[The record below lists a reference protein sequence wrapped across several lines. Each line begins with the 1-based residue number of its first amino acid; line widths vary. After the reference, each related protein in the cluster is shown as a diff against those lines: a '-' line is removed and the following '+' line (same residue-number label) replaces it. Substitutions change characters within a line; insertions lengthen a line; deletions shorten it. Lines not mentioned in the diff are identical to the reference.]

1 MRAPFNYKHL
11 HYFWTV
17 ARAGGV
23 HREAESL
30 HVTPQ
35 TVSAQLLQLEDSLG
49 RSLFDRSGRGLE
61 LTDAGRLVFGYAEEI
76 FSLGSELR
84 EALDMFEE
92 GGRPRDFR
100 VGVADAVPK
109 AIAYRLLEPA
119 VQMAEPV
126 RLICREW
133 KLDSLLSELA
143 VHRLDLVIADAPI
156 PRSVNVRAFSHRL
169 GVSGIS
175 FFATPAL
182 AKRLVGGFPLSLD
195 GAPLLVAGEDAAQ
208 RGRLERWLDS
218 NRLRPQIRGE
228 FDDSALMR
236 AFGEAGVGVFA
247 GPTALEADL
256 LAGSPSLSVI
266 GRTDDVAEEYYAIS
280 VERRLSH
287 PCVVAIAEAARDLL
301 FDTTGG
307 DTHGVVS
314 TREEDR

>member
-1 MRAPFNYKHL
+1 
-11 HYFWTV
+11 
-17 ARAGGV
+17 
-23 HREAESL
+23 
-30 HVTPQ
+30 
-35 TVSAQLLQLEDSLG
+35 
-49 RSLFDRSGRGLE
+49 
-61 LTDAGRLVFGYAEEI
+61 
-76 FSLGSELR
+76 
-84 EALDMFEE
+84 MFEE

-182 AKRLVGGFPLSLD
+182 AKRLVGEFPFSLD
-195 GAPLLVAGEDAAQ
+195 GVPLLVAGEDAAQ

-247 GPTALEADL
+247 GPTVLEADL
-256 LAGSPSLSVI
+256 LAGSRSLSVI
-266 GRTDDVAEEYYAIS
+266 GRTDDVTEEYYAIS

-307 DTHGVVS
+307 DTRAVVP

>member
-1 MRAPFNYKHL
+1 MKSPFNYKHL

-23 HREAESL
+23 NRAAQTL

-35 TVSAQLLQLEDSLG
+35 TVSGQVQLLEESFG
-49 RSLFDRSGRGLE
+49 KPLFERSGRSMT
-61 LTDAGRLVFGYAEEI
+61 LTEAGRLVFGYAEEI
-76 FSLGSELR
+76 FSLGAELR
-84 EALDMFEE
+84 ESLDMLES

-119 VQMAEPV
+119 VALPEPV
-126 RLICREW
+126 RLSCREW

-169 GVSGIS
+169 GVSGTS
-175 FFATPAL
+175 FLATRSLAEGLAGDFPAL
-182 AKRLVGGFPLSLD
+182 LD
-195 GAPLLVAGEDAAQ
+195 GAPLLVTGEDAAV
-208 RGRLERWLDS
+208 RSRLDQWLDQGQ
-218 NRLRPQIRGE
+218 LRPQIRGE

-247 GPTALEADL
+247 GPTVLEAEFRAGADL
-256 LAGSPSLSVI
+256 VVL
-266 GRTDDVAEEYYAIS
+266 GRTSEVVEEFYAIS
-280 VERRLSH
+280 VERRISH
-287 PCVVAIAEAARDLL
+287 PCVAAIVEAARDLL
-301 FDTTGG
+301 FDASGG
-307 DTHGVVS
+307 ETA
-314 TREEDR
+314 TPTDRGDAAT

>member
-1 MRAPFNYKHL
+1 MLNFKHL
-11 HYFWTV
+11 KYFWTV
-17 ARAGGV
+17 GKAGGV
-23 HREAESL
+23 IKAGEQL

-35 TVSAQLLQLEDSLG
+35 TVSAQIQLLESALGVTLLE
-49 RSLFDRSGRGLE
+49 RSGRTLA
-61 LTDAGRLVFGYAEEI
+61 LTEAGRLVFGYAEEI
-76 FSLGSELR
+76 FSLGSELQ
-84 EALDMFEE
+84 EAVDLLEK
-92 GGRPRDFR
+92 GGRLSDFK

-169 GVSGIS
+169 GVSGMS
-175 FFATPAL
+175 FFATREL
-182 AKRLVGGFPLSLD
+182 AARLGGDFPQLLD

-218 NRLRPQIRGE
+218 CRLRPQIRGE

-236 AFGEAGVGVFA
+236 AFGEAGVGVFG
-247 GPTALEADL
+247 GPTVLEADL
-256 LAGSPSLSVI
+256 LGGTRSLTVI
-266 GRTDDVAEEYYAIS
+266 GRTDEVIEEYFAIS

-287 PCVVAIAEAARDLL
+287 PCVVVIAEAARDLL
-301 FDTTGG
+301 FDTSGG
-307 DTHGVVS
+307 DTDGVGPVQG
-314 TREEDR
+314 EDR